1 MALAYNPTIVSNGL
15 VVAYDPANPK
25 CYPGSGV
32 TFYDLSGNGNHGTLT
47 NGPTIS
53 NNLAKYTVFD
63 GSNDYIV
70 SSNNTGIAV
79 SSPRTIMA
87 WAWMGNVSSSVIA
100 RIGASA
106 SIQAYEMQVW
116 SSKLIMHRYSGSPA
130 HVESTSTV
138 KLNRWYHFAISYDG
152 SNVKFYID
160 GAYDGVSSLSL
171 NTANAPLYVGY
182 PVYTEGNGHMN
193 GNVSQVLLYNR
204 ELSASEIN
212 QNYNATKGRYAYT
225 ADIVTSGLIL
235 NLDAAT
241 ALSYP
246 GTGTS
251 VYDISTVGNHATLVN
266 GPVISGSG
274 STLSFSFDGV
284 DDYISGSF
292 SSFSTN
298 IWSCDM
304 WFRRTSSQ
312 AAAPFNFSSGST
324 QLEII
329 ISSTQINFWIGY
341 DNWVNYVIQSNV
353 WYHLCIVKTAN
364 FISLYANGVLISKLS
379 DSRTY
384 SIGGYI
390 LGKHPSV
397 SANLLVGNYASAKF
411 YNRALEQFE
420 IQQNYDAMRGRYS

>member
-70 SSNNTGIAV
+70 SSNNTGIAGTA
-79 SSPRTIMA
+79 PRTIMA

-106 SIQAYEMQVW
+106 DNQAYEMQVW
-116 SSKLIMHRYSGSPA
+116 SSKLIMHRYAGAPS

-160 GAYDGVSSLSL
+160 GTYDGASSMSL

-182 PVYTEGNGHMN
+182 PVWGGNGHMN
-193 GNVSQVLLYNR
+193 GNVSQTLLYNR

-225 ADIVTSGLIL
+225 ADIVTNGLVSAF
-235 NLDAAT
+235 DAGS

-246 GTGTS
+246 GSGSRIYNVTS
-251 VYDISTVGNHATLVN
+251 AAGATADLRD
-266 GPVISGSG
+266 GPTIVGSG
-274 STLSFSFDGV
+274 STAYANIGGTTANVIAFSSNTIRSFSFVTWVSSALGV
-284 DDYISGSF
+284 ENYLVDLRNGISAYIYYAGAAGF
-292 SSFSTN
+292 SKLYVNGVKKDPNSQSTN
-298 IWSCDM
+298 
-304 WFRRTSSQ
+304 TSVYPRNQWLHVYCELTTSGTTEMSFGNRYTYIQ
-312 AAAPFNFSSGST
+312 PFTGRLAA
-324 QLEII
+324 
-329 ISSTQINFWIGY
+329 
-341 DNWVNYVIQSNV
+341 IQ
-353 WYHLCIVKTAN
+353 
-364 FISLYANGVLISKLS
+364 
-379 DSRTY
+379 
-384 SIGGYI
+384 
-390 LGKHPSV
+390 
-397 SANLLVGNYASAKF
+397 F
-411 YNRALEQFE
+411 YNRPLEQFE

>member
-1 MALAYNPTIVSNGL
+1 MALAYNPTIVSSGL

-32 TFYDLSGNGNHGTLT
+32 TFYDLSGNNNHGTLT

-70 SSNNTGIAV
+70 SANNTGIAGTT
-79 SSPRTIMA
+79 PRTLMA
-87 WAWMGNVSSSVIA
+87 WAWMGDLYASVIA
-100 RIGASA
+100 RLGTTGGQSF
-106 SIQAYEMQVW
+106 EMQVNA
-116 SSKLIMHRYSGSPA
+116 SRLIMHRNSGSPSYA
-130 HVESTSTV
+130 YTSPSI
-138 KLNRWYHFAISYDG
+138 KLNRWYHFAITCDG
-152 SNVKFYID
+152 TNHNFYID
-160 GAYDGVSSLSL
+160 GQYDSTSSLAI
-171 NTANAPLYVGY
+171 NTLGSPLYVGY
-182 PVYTEGNGHMN
+182 PVYDGNRYMN
-193 GNVSQVLLYNR
+193 GNISQVLLYNR
-204 ELSASEIN
+204 ELSATEIN
-212 QNYNATKGRYAYT
+212 QNYNATKGRYAYS
-225 ADIVTSGLIL
+225 ADIVTNGLIL
-235 NLDAAT
+235 NLDAAS

-251 VYDISTVGNHATLVN
+251 VYDVSTVANHATLIN

-274 STLSFSFDGV
+274 STLSFLFDGV
-284 DDYISGSF
+284 DDYITGSF
-292 SSFSTN
+292 TSLSTN

-329 ISSTQINFWIGY
+329 ISSTQINFWIGS
-341 DNWVNYVIQSNV
+341 DNWINYVIQSNA
-353 WYHLCIVKTAN
+353 WYHLCVVKTAN
-364 FISLYANGVLISKLS
+364 NISLYANGALISKLS

-397 SANLLVGNYASAKF
+397 SANLLVGNYANFKF
-411 YNRALEQFE
+411 YNRSLEPFE

>member
-1 MALAYNPTIVSNGL
+1 VALAYNPTIVSNGL

-70 SSNNTGIAV
+70 SSNNTGIAGTA
-79 SSPRTIMA
+79 PRTIMA
-87 WAWMGNVSSSVIA
+87 WAWMGNVSSSVVA

-106 SIQAYEMQVW
+106 ENQAFEMQVW
-116 SSKLIMHRYSGSPA
+116 SSKLIMHRYAGAPS

-160 GAYDGVSSLSL
+160 GTYDGASSMSL
-171 NTANAPLYVGY
+171 NTADAPLYVGY
-182 PVYTEGNGHMN
+182 PVWGGNGHMN
-193 GNVSQVLLYNR
+193 GNVSQTLLYNR

-225 ADIVTSGLIL
+225 ADIVTSGLVSAF
-235 NLDAAT
+235 DAGS

-246 GTGTS
+246 GSGSRIYNVTS
-251 VYDISTVGNHATLVN
+251 AAGATADLRD
-266 GPVISGSG
+266 GPTIVGSG
-274 STLSFSFDGV
+274 STAYANIGGTTANVIAFSSNTIRSFSFVTWVSSALGGENYLVDLRNGISAYIYYAGAAGFSKLYVNGV
-284 DDYISGSF
+284 KKDPNSQ
-292 SSFSTN
+292 STN
-298 IWSCDM
+298 
-304 WFRRTSSQ
+304 TSVYPRNQWLHVYCELTTSGTTEMSFGNRYTYIQ
-312 AAAPFNFSSGST
+312 PFTGRLAA
-324 QLEII
+324 
-329 ISSTQINFWIGY
+329 
-341 DNWVNYVIQSNV
+341 IQ
-353 WYHLCIVKTAN
+353 
-364 FISLYANGVLISKLS
+364 
-379 DSRTY
+379 
-384 SIGGYI
+384 
-390 LGKHPSV
+390 
-397 SANLLVGNYASAKF
+397 F
-411 YNRALEQFE
+411 YNRPLEQFE

>member
-70 SSNNTGIAV
+70 SSNNTNITGTN
-79 SSPRTIMA
+79 PRTIMA

-100 RIGASA
+100 RIGASLEN
-106 SIQAYEMQVW
+106 QAYEMQVW
-116 SSKLIMHRYSGSPA
+116 SSKLIMHRYAGAPA

-160 GAYDGVSSLSL
+160 GTYDGASSMSL

-182 PVYTEGNGHMN
+182 PVWGGNGHMN
-193 GNVSQVLLYNR
+193 GNVSQTLLYNR

-225 ADIVTSGLIL
+225 ADIVTSGLVSAF
-235 NLDAAT
+235 DAGS

-246 GTGTS
+246 GSGSRIYNVTS
-251 VYDISTVGNHATLVN
+251 AAGATADLRD
-266 GPVISGSG
+266 GPTIVGSG
-274 STLSFSFDGV
+274 STAYANIGGTTANVIAFSSNTIRSFSFVTWVSSALGV
-284 DDYISGSF
+284 ENYLVDLRNGISAYIYYAGAAGF
-292 SSFSTN
+292 SKLYVNGVKKDPNSQSTN
-298 IWSCDM
+298 
-304 WFRRTSSQ
+304 TSVYPRNQWLHVYCELTTSGTTEMSFGNRYTYIQ
-312 AAAPFNFSSGST
+312 PFTGRLAA
-324 QLEII
+324 
-329 ISSTQINFWIGY
+329 
-341 DNWVNYVIQSNV
+341 IQ
-353 WYHLCIVKTAN
+353 
-364 FISLYANGVLISKLS
+364 
-379 DSRTY
+379 
-384 SIGGYI
+384 
-390 LGKHPSV
+390 
-397 SANLLVGNYASAKF
+397 F
-411 YNRALEQFE
+411 YNRPLEQFE

>member
-70 SSNNTGIAV
+70 SSNNTGIAGTT
-79 SSPRTIMA
+79 PRTIMA

-225 ADIVTSGLIL
+225 ADIVTSGLVSAF
-235 NLDAAT
+235 DAGS

-246 GTGTS
+246 GSGSRIYNVTS
-251 VYDISTVGNHATLVN
+251 AAGATADLRD
-266 GPVISGSG
+266 GPTIVGSG
-274 STLSFSFDGV
+274 STAYANIGGTTANVIAFSSNTIRSFSFVTWVSSALGGANYLVDLRNGIGAYIYYAGASGFSKLYVNGV
-284 DDYISGSF
+284 KKDP
-292 SSFSTN
+292 SSQSTN
-298 IWSCDM
+298 
-304 WFRRTSSQ
+304 TSVYPRNQWLHVYCELTTSGTTEMSFGNRVSYNEPFTGRL
-312 AAAPFNFSSGST
+312 AA
-324 QLEII
+324 
-329 ISSTQINFWIGY
+329 
-341 DNWVNYVIQSNV
+341 IQ
-353 WYHLCIVKTAN
+353 
-364 FISLYANGVLISKLS
+364 
-379 DSRTY
+379 
-384 SIGGYI
+384 
-390 LGKHPSV
+390 
-397 SANLLVGNYASAKF
+397 F
-411 YNRALEQFE
+411 YNRPLEQFE

>member
-1 MALAYNPTIVSNGL
+1 VALAYNPTIVSSGL

-32 TFYDLSGNGNHGTLT
+32 TFYDLSGNNNHGTLT

-70 SSNNTGIAV
+70 SANNTGIAV
-79 SSPRTIMA
+79 TSARTIMA
-87 WAWMGNVSSSVIA
+87 WAWMGNVASSVIA

-106 SIQAYEMQVW
+106 DNQAYEMQIYQ
-116 SSKLIMHRYSGSPA
+116 SKLIMHRYAGAPS
-130 HVESTSTV
+130 HVESTSSV

-152 SNVKFYID
+152 SNVKFYIN

-171 NTANAPLYVGY
+171 NTANAPLYVGS
-182 PVYTEGNGHMN
+182 PVWGGNGHMS

-204 ELSASEIN
+204 ELSATEIN

-225 ADIVTSGLIL
+225 ADIVTNGLIL
-235 NLDAAT
+235 NLDAAS

-251 VYDISTVGNHATLVN
+251 VYDVSTVANHATLIN

-274 STLSFSFDGV
+274 STLSFLFDGV
-284 DDYISGSF
+284 DDYITGSF
-292 SSFSTN
+292 TSLSTN
-298 IWSCDM
+298 VWSCDM

-353 WYHLCIVKTAN
+353 WYHLCVVKTAN
-364 FISLYANGVLISKLS
+364 NISLYANGVLISKLS

-397 SANLLVGNYASAKF
+397 SANLLVGNYANVKF
-411 YNRALEQFE
+411 YNRALESFE
-420 IQQNYDAMRGRYS
+420 VQQNYDAMRGRYS

>member
-79 SSPRTIMA
+79 TSPRTIMA

-100 RIGASA
+100 RIGASLEN
-106 SIQAYEMQVW
+106 QAYEMQVW
-116 SSKLIMHRYSGSPA
+116 SSKLIMHRYAGAPS

-160 GAYDGVSSLSL
+160 GTYDGASSMSL
-171 NTANAPLYVGY
+171 NTANAPLYLGY
-182 PVYTEGNGHMN
+182 PVWGGNGHMN

-225 ADIVTSGLIL
+225 ADIVTSGLVSAF
-235 NLDAAT
+235 DAGS

-246 GTGTS
+246 GSGSRIYNVTS
-251 VYDISTVGNHATLVN
+251 AAGATADLRN
-266 GPVISGSG
+266 GPTVVGSG
-274 STLSFSFDGV
+274 STAYIDISGSSNRVLEFSSNSFRSISFAMWISSSQGGSYYIIDCRPSFTNYFYVTNSGFFTKLYVNGVKSPLVGLDNTTVFPRNQWLHVYCELPANNTGSIFFGNRFSFDEPITG
-284 DDYISGSF
+284 
-292 SSFSTN
+292 
-298 IWSCDM
+298 
-304 WFRRTSSQ
+304 RL
-312 AAAPFNFSSGST
+312 A
-324 QLEII
+324 
-329 ISSTQINFWIGY
+329 
-341 DNWVNYVIQSNV
+341 YVQ
-353 WYHLCIVKTAN
+353 
-364 FISLYANGVLISKLS
+364 
-379 DSRTY
+379 
-384 SIGGYI
+384 
-390 LGKHPSV
+390 
-397 SANLLVGNYASAKF
+397 F
-411 YNRALEQFE
+411 YNRALESFE

>member
-70 SSNNTGIAV
+70 SSNNTGIAGTA
-79 SSPRTIMA
+79 PRTIMA
-87 WAWMGNVSSSVIA
+87 WAWMGNVSSSVVA

-106 SIQAYEMQVW
+106 ENQAFEMQVW
-116 SSKLIMHRYSGSPA
+116 SSKLIMHRYAGAPS

-160 GAYDGVSSLSL
+160 GTYDGASSMSL
-171 NTANAPLYVGY
+171 NTADAPLYVGY
-182 PVYTEGNGHMN
+182 PVWGGNGHMN
-193 GNVSQVLLYNR
+193 GNVSQTLLYNR

-225 ADIVTSGLIL
+225 ADIVTSGLVSAF
-235 NLDAAT
+235 DAGS

-246 GTGTS
+246 GSGSRIYNVTS
-251 VYDISTVGNHATLVN
+251 AAGATADLRD
-266 GPVISGSG
+266 GPTIVGSG
-274 STLSFSFDGV
+274 STAYANIGGTTANVIAFSSNTIRSFSFVTWVSSALGGENYLVDLRNGISAYIYYAGAAGFSKLYVNGV
-284 DDYISGSF
+284 KKDPNSQ
-292 SSFSTN
+292 STN
-298 IWSCDM
+298 
-304 WFRRTSSQ
+304 TSVYPRNQWLHVYCELTTSGTTEMSFGNRYTYIQ
-312 AAAPFNFSSGST
+312 PFTGRLAA
-324 QLEII
+324 
-329 ISSTQINFWIGY
+329 
-341 DNWVNYVIQSNV
+341 IQ
-353 WYHLCIVKTAN
+353 
-364 FISLYANGVLISKLS
+364 
-379 DSRTY
+379 
-384 SIGGYI
+384 
-390 LGKHPSV
+390 
-397 SANLLVGNYASAKF
+397 F
-411 YNRALEQFE
+411 YNRPLEQFE

>member
-70 SSNNTGIAV
+70 SSNNTGIAGTA
-79 SSPRTIMA
+79 PRTLMA
-87 WAWMGNVSSSVIA
+87 WAWMGNISSSVVA

-106 SIQAYEMQVW
+106 DTQAFEMQVY
-116 SSKLIMHRYSGSPA
+116 SSRLVMHRFAGAPSYVQSSA
-130 HVESTSTV
+130 SI
-138 KLNRWYHFAISYDG
+138 KLNKWYHFAIAFDG
-152 SNVKFYID
+152 TNHKFYID
-160 GAYDGVSSLSL
+160 GQYDSASSLDVV
-171 NTANAPLYVGY
+171 TANAPLYVGY
-182 PVYTEGNGHMN
+182 PVWGGNGHMN
-193 GNVSQVLLYNR
+193 GNVSQTLLYNR

-298 IWSCDM
+298 VWSCDM
-304 WFRRTSSQ
+304 WFKRTSSQ

-329 ISSTQINFWIGY
+329 ISSTQIDFWIGY
-341 DNWVNYVIQSNV
+341 DNWVDYVIQSNV
-353 WYHLCIVKTAN
+353 WYHLCVVKTAN